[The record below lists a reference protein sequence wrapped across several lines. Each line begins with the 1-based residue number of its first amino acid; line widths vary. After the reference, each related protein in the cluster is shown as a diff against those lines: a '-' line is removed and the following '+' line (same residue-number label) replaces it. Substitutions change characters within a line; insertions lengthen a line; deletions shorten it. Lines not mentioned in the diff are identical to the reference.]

1 MTVVLDTGSSD
12 LWIPG
17 DGCTLCG
24 LHNTFDSSA
33 SSSYRPARQN
43 GLGPPREFEIDYGS
57 GAVAGT
63 VAVESVILGG
73 LLLDPVTFGEVN
85 LHYYHS
91 SAYLSTLHILF
102 LEYCAMRVMSLSRH
116 LHCESR

>member
-73 LLLDPVTFGEVN
+73 LLLDPVTFGEVR
-85 LHYYHS
+85 LL
-91 SAYLSTLHILF
+91 LSITI
-102 LEYCAMRVMSLSRH
+102 SLLIYTKH
-116 LHCESR
+116 LLSWSIVLVL

>member
-73 LLLDPVTFGEVN
+73 LLLDPVTFGEV
-85 LHYYHS
+85 S
-91 SAYLSTLHILF
+91 I
-102 LEYCAMRVMSLSRH
+102 
-116 LHCESR
+116 